1 MWEQLVTFTLL
12 CDLTVVLRYFQRV
25 ATEDVVSLLNYTIKT
40 RSTVIYGLTI
50 LLSLS
55 TSLLL
60 FLSESTLASISST

>member
-12 CDLTVVLRYFQRV
+12 CDLTVVLRYIQRV

-40 RSTVIYGLTI
+40 RSRVIYGLTI